1 MLALIHWTLLWLDRL
16 GLPTVFVILLAESLG
31 MPSPS
36 EVVLLLSGL
45 LVAEGHFAFLGVVL
59 VGALGSTL
67 GGTVAFTLA
76 RVRGRDFVLR
86 RMRYASGRAAAWE
99 RWEAQ
104 FVRRGFVIVAVG
116 RVISGVRMLIS
127 YPAGLFHLSWA
138 EFLPATVLGSLAWA
152 ALATGV
158 GALAGPRVLSILTA
172 MHTTEDYALGAAA
185 ALAAAW
191 WVRRHYARRATPAPR
206 PEADD

>member
-31 MPSPS
+31 IPSPS

-45 LVAEGHFAFLGVVL
+45 LVAEGHFAFVPVVL
-59 VGALGSTL
+59 AGALGSTL
-67 GGTVAFTLA
+67 GATVAFTLA

-86 RMRYASGRAAAWE
+86 RMRHASGRAAAWE
-99 RWEAQ
+99 RWEVQ
-104 FVRRGFVIVAVG
+104 FVRRGFWIVAVG

-127 YPAGLFHLSWA
+127 YPAGLFDLSWG
-138 EFLPATVLGSLAWA
+138 EFFPATVLGSLAWA

-158 GALAGPRVLSILTA
+158 GALAGPRVLGILAA
-172 MHTTEDYALGAAA
+172 MHTTEDYTLGAAA
-185 ALAAAW
+185 VLAAAW
-191 WVRRHYARRATPAPR
+191 WAWHHYGRRPTPTR
-206 PEADD
+206 QPEPED